1 MLKKILL
8 QGTLMPKPTIK
19 RYKSLKDIN
28 SAVVKCK
35 LCPELREYCQR
46 IATEKRRSFADWNY
60 WGKPVQAFG
69 DHNAKIMIVGLAPA
83 AHGANRTGRMFT
95 GDRSGDF
102 LYAGLYRAGL
112 ANQANSTDRD
122 DGLQLSSIYITAAC
136 RCAPPANK
144 LSPAQLANCRKYLIN
159 EILIMKPQVIMCL
172 GMVGWNAAIAA
183 LRDIGMSLPRPK
195 PKFAHGSVCKLD
207 GTTLLGCYHVSQQ
220 NTFTGK
226 LTENML
232 DEVLNMAKQMVKTE
246 LKQELL

>member
-1 MLKKILL
+1 
-8 QGTLMPKPTIK
+8 MPKPTIK
-19 RYKSLKDIN
+19 HYKSLKDIN
-28 SAVVKCK
+28 NAVVKCE
-35 LCPELREYCQR
+35 LCPELREYCKK

-60 WGKPVQAFG
+60 WGKPVEAFG

-102 LYAGLYRAGL
+102 LYAGLYRVGL
-112 ANQANSTDRD
+112 ANQPNSTDRD
-122 DGLQLSSIYITAAC
+122 DGLMLSGVYITAAC

-144 LSPAQLANCRKYLIN
+144 LSPAQLANCRNYLTN
-159 EILIMKPQVIMCL
+159 EILLMKPLVIMCL
-172 GMVGWNAAIAA
+172 GMVGWNATIAA

-207 GTTLLGCYHVSQQ
+207 RTTLLGCYHVSQQ

-232 DEVLNMAKQMVKTE
+232 DEVLNVAKQLVNPE
-246 LKQELL
+246 LKQKPL

>member
-1 MLKKILL
+1 
-8 QGTLMPKPTIK
+8 MPKPTTK
-19 RYKSLKDIN
+19 QYKSLEEIN
-28 SAVVKCK
+28 SAVLKCK
-35 LCPELREYCQR
+35 LCPELREYCKK

-60 WGKPVQAFG
+60 WGKPVPAFG
-69 DHNAKIMIVGLAPA
+69 DHKAKIMIVGLAPA

-112 ANQANSTDRD
+112 ANQPQATDRD

-144 LSPAQLANCRKYLIN
+144 PSPNQLANCRNYLAN
-159 EILIMKPQVIMCL
+159 EIVIMKPLVIMCL

-183 LRDIGMSLPRPK
+183 LRNIGMSVPRPK
-195 PKFAHGSVCKLD
+195 PKFAHSSVCKID
-207 GTTLLGCYHVSQQ
+207 RIVLLGCYHVSQQ

-232 DEVLNMAKQMVKTE
+232 DEVLDSAKQLVDHN
-246 LKQELL
+246 L